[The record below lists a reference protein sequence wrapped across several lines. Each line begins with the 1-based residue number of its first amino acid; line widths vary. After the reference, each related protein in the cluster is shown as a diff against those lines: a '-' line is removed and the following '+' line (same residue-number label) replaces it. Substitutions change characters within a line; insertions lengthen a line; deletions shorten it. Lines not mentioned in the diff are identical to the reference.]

1 MTAPTLSRLDG
12 KIVTLFG
19 GGGFLGRHTAQ
30 AFMQAGARVRIVQ
43 RHPEKAFNVRALG
56 NLGQT
61 QFVSADAAVAEHA
74 LKAAIGSDIV
84 INLVGIL
91 KGDFDRVHVDAA
103 RNIARAA
110 HAAGARLIHI
120 SALGAGDDSPSAY
133 GRSKA
138 AGEAAVRAV
147 VPEATVLRPSIM
159 FGQQDRFINRFAGMI
174 RMAPIVPVVAPDTK
188 FQPLFVGDMA
198 DAITAAVGSDNA
210 RAATLEI
217 GGGRILSM
225 RQLLEWIAGQI
236 NYAPVF
242 VDVPDAAAAALAS
255 ATGWLPGAPIT
266 KDQWLM
272 LGRDNVVN
280 GVNGL
285 DVLGIAETP
294 LESVAEGWLDIY
306 RRHGRFT
313 GKAAHAA

>member
-1 MTAPTLSRLDG
+1 
-12 KIVTLFG
+12 
-19 GGGFLGRHTAQ
+19 
-30 AFMQAGARVRIVQ
+30 
-43 RHPEKAFNVRALG
+43 
-56 NLGQT
+56 
-61 QFVSADAAVAEHA
+61 
-74 LKAAIGSDIV
+74 
-84 INLVGIL
+84 
-91 KGDFDRVHVDAA
+91 
-103 RNIARAA
+103 
-110 HAAGARLIHI
+110 
-120 SALGAGDDSPSAY
+120 
-133 GRSKA
+133 
-138 AGEAAVRAV
+138 
-147 VPEATVLRPSIM
+147 
-159 FGQQDRFINRFAGMI
+159 
-174 RMAPIVPVVAPDTK
+174 
-188 FQPLFVGDMA
+188 
-198 DAITAAVGSDNA
+198 
-210 RAATLEI
+210 
-217 GGGRILSM
+217 M

-313 GKAAHAA
+313 GKAVHAA